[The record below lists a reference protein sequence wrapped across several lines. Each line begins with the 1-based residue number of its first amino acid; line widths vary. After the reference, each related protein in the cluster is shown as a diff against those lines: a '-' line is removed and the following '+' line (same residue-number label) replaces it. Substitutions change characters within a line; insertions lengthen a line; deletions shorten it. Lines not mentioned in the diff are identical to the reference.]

1 MEVTMTEDQDF
12 LPFYQPS
19 EVFRRLSLKYQID
32 DDQLTA
38 LTRDFELVPKGECR
52 VDIISGSPPEIAKHF
67 NLPES
72 VIWDLL
78 QLGVIHNPMTIGD
91 LDFLQR
97 YRLILEVED
106 GAGKSKR
113 NPRRTKHRPD
123 LSEAWRTF
131 VYFRFLKNKIIYGGD
146 GRMINPE
153 KRIFLRSLGK
163 EVEYR
168 FDVEN
173 TLELRKEIK
182 TIRVT
187 AYTDKRKAC
196 EQDRTLADVARER
209 GFKPE
214 TIQTYFET

>member
-1 MEVTMTEDQDF
+1 MIQVQDF
-12 LPFYQPS
+12 LPFYQPL
-19 EVFRRLSLKYQID
+19 EFLGQLSRKYQID
-32 DDQLTA
+32 CVLLSA
-38 LTRDFELVPKGECR
+38 LARDYLLVSKGQ
-52 VDIISGSPPEIAKHF
+52 VDSDRDEVFSGSPPEVAKYL
-67 NLPES
+67 NLPENI
-72 VIWDLL
+72 VWDLL
-78 QLGVIHNPMTIGD
+78 QLEVIHNPTTIGD

-123 LSEAWRTF
+123 LSETWRTF

-187 AYTDKRKAC
+187 AYNDKRKAC

-214 TIQTYFET
+214 AIQTYFET